1 MVHHFLTQALKGDCV
16 SITRFNMPAV
26 SVSYITTATDP
37 PPPLPLMCPM
47 PSDGVTT
54 YFVAFAQAFVHYS
67 AVASKLVGLR

>member
-1 MVHHFLTQALKGDCV
+1 MVHHFLTQALKGDCA
-16 SITRFNMPAV
+16 SIMRFNMPAV

-37 PPPLPLMCPM
+37 SPTSTPDV

-54 YFVAFAQAFVHYS
+54 YFVAFAQAFIHYS